1 MSSGVTMSGPCQNPL
16 FRAPTR
22 IGLDPK
28 SNRRETLTVP
38 APQER
43 RPEETAKAFAAFVE
57 YLRLGPQRSQEQAA
71 ANLRKSVGTLRKWAE
86 RHGWVARAAEYD
98 ALCVEQEMAVQ
109 EVLRKSRAVDW
120 VKRQDALKEAEWDI
134 AERCIAKARELL
146 GRPDVKWSG
155 GDIAKLLDVASKLA
169 RLATGMETD
178 RRELTGK
185 DGGPVK
191 VEVDV
196 APLIKRV
203 YGASAASVEEP
214 KAIEVP
220 SEARQLEDPGA
231 WYRKKAGAPEG
242 TPAAVS
248 DDRSGN
254 DTADTEA
261 R

>member
-1 MSSGVTMSGPCQNPL
+1 
-16 FRAPTR
+16 
-22 IGLDPK
+22 
-28 SNRRETLTVP
+28 VP

-43 RPEETAKAFAAFVE
+43 RPEETAKAYAAFVE
-57 YLRLGPQRSQEQAA
+57 YLRLGPQRSMEAA
-71 ANLRKSVGTLRKWAE
+71 AKNLQKTLGTLRHWSE
-86 RHGWVARAAEYD
+86 RHGWVARAADYD

-120 VKRQDALKEAEWDI
+120 VKRQESLKEAEWEI
-134 AERCIAKARELL
+134 AERCIEKAKDLL
-146 GRPDVKWSG
+146 GRPDVRWSG

-203 YGASAASVEEP
+203 YGSSVASVEEP
-214 KAIEVP
+214 KAIDVP
-220 SEARQLEDPGA
+220 SEARELGSGGAALEDPGGGA
-231 WYRKKAGAPEG
+231 YRKKAEEPEG

-254 DTADTEA
+254 GTADREA